1 MSEPVNWIDRIDHA
15 MSWGKRNPFVAK
27 ILTGIF
33 MAIVAFIALS
43 WRIKTT
49 GHE

>member
-1 MSEPVNWIDRIDHA
+1 MRTRILLIDDEHDILD
-15 MSWGKRNPFVAK
+15 SLAK
-27 ILTGIF
+27 VLTGIF
-33 MAIVAFIALS
+33 MAVVAFIALS